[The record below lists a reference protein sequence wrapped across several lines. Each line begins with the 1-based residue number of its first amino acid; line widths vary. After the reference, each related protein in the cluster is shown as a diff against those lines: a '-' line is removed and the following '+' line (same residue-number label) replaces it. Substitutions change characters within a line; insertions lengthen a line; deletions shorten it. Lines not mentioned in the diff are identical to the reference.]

1 VEIKRAD
8 APRLSASMRQALQD
22 LDLDRLLVVTP
33 GDRGYT
39 LNERTRVVSLAEAL
53 AVA

>member
-1 VEIKRAD
+1 
-8 APRLSASMRQALQD
+8 MRQALRD

-33 GDRGYT
+33 GDRGYP
-39 LNERTRVVSLAEAL
+39 LNERTQVVSLAEAL